1 MSIDRIPLP
10 DRIALLSRLGDH
22 LLGEDELL
30 RAVMQRSYHHNQW
43 FTMAN
48 QERAIRAIAEE
59 YLDREKLQKWVNR
72 YNIAEPEIIKTVG
85 LVMAGNIPLVGF
97 HDWLSVFVA
106 GHRAQIKLSEKD
118 QFLLP
123 YLIKVLSSFDE
134 RVAQYVAFVPK
145 LQDFDAVIAT
155 GSNNSSRYFEAYFGK
170 YPHIIRKNRN
180 AVAVLDGTESREELE
195 QLGEDVFQFFGLG
208 CRNVAKLYVPR
219 DYDFT
224 PLMEALHEF
233 RDLVLHKKYKNN
245 FDYNYAIYVMNKT
258 DYKANGCVVL
268 TENEAIAS
276 HIAGLY
282 YEYYDDRKEVENKL
296 RARAGAI
303 QCVVGHEP
311 VADLPTFPFGQA
323 QRPALDDY
331 ADGVDTLDFLR
342 KL

>member
-1 MSIDRIPLP
+1 MITDRIPLP
-10 DRIALLSRLGDH
+10 DRIRLLDQLGDH

-30 RAVMQRSYHHNQW
+30 RAVMQRSYYHNQW
-43 FTMAN
+43 FTIDN
-48 QERAIRAIAEE
+48 QEQAIRAIAEE
-59 YLDREKLQKWVNR
+59 YLDGKKLEQWATS
-72 YNIAEPEIIKTVG
+72 YSIEEPETVKTIG

-118 QFLLP
+118 QFLMP
-123 YLIKVLSSFDE
+123 YLMKLLTSFDQ
-134 RVAQYVAFVPK
+134 RVDQYVDFVPR
-145 LQDFDAVIAT
+145 LSGFDAVIAT

-180 AVAVLDGTESREELE
+180 AVAVLDGTETREEL
-195 QLGEDVFQFFGLG
+195 QKLGEDVFQFFGLG
-208 CRNVAKLYVPR
+208 CRNIAKLYVPR
-219 DYDFT
+219 GYDFA
-224 PLMEALHEF
+224 PLMETLHEF
-233 RDLVLHKKYKNN
+233 RNLVLHNKYKNN

-258 DYKANGCVVL
+258 EYMANGCVIL
-268 TENEAIAS
+268 TENDAIAS

-282 YEYYDDRKEVENKL
+282 YEYYDDRSELEQQLLN
-296 RARAGAI
+296 RCAAI
-303 QCVVGHEP
+303 QCVVGHESI
-311 VADLPTFPFGQA
+311 AGLPTFSFGQA